1 MTKLLDGDI
10 PTACPERDRVIL
22 EMLYGSGL
30 RVQEMANIN
39 LVDFDEEGLV
49 VRGKGMKERK
59 VPVGGAARRAMEAW
73 LPVRKKLL
81 AETGQKTDALVF
93 GVSNHQSER
102 LTTRSIGRM
111 VKAVAIA
118 KGLPGYHP
126 HQLRHAFATH
136 LLDHGA
142 SLQLIS
148 RLLGEA
154 KLSTAQIYTRVSV
167 GRMMEVYKRAH
178 PHA

>member
-1 MTKLLDGDI
+1 MIRASEFDAALIRSIKGPRQHDQLMEVPSEADMTKLLDGDI

-102 LTTRSIGRM
+102 LTTRSI
-111 VKAVAIA
+111 
-118 KGLPGYHP
+118 
-126 HQLRHAFATH
+126 
-136 LLDHGA
+136 
-142 SLQLIS
+142 
-148 RLLGEA
+148 
-154 KLSTAQIYTRVSV
+154 
-167 GRMMEVYKRAH
+167 
-178 PHA
+178 